1 MPICITFGTKEYQ
14 QAIDKLHKSMSRFM
28 YTKTFNE
35 KSVEML
41 FDAYPEHLY
50 SSRGYGWWLWKP
62 YLIDYILSIIDEGE
76 YVMYLDSTI
85 ECLKNPKDLIKE
97 GENIKLFHNGQR
109 HVDWCKSETYY
120 DMGVVCMPDQLQAN
134 AAIQIYRNTPETR
147 AFVQEYFN
155 LCSQLMLVNDEFNP
169 DYQLS
174 GFKGHRHDQS
184 ILTNLAVKYNIK
196 LNTSPCQWG
205 MGANAYFNHHRTI

>member
-76 YVMYLDSTI
+76 IGRV
-85 ECLKNPKDLIKE
+85 
-97 GENIKLFHNGQR
+97 GR
-109 HVDWCKSETYY
+109 
-120 DMGVVCMPDQLQAN
+120 
-134 AAIQIYRNTPETR
+134 
-147 AFVQEYFN
+147 
-155 LCSQLMLVNDEFNP
+155 
-169 DYQLS
+169 
-174 GFKGHRHDQS
+174 
-184 ILTNLAVKYNIK
+184 
-196 LNTSPCQWG
+196 
-205 MGANAYFNHHRTI
+205 